1 MQTGTWLSGV
11 LPDPR
16 RWKKAKSQGAL
27 FTKTLLNLNVN
38 LSNAFAGLIDLD
50 PQLFFFFGE
59 EELLCFMYLSFY

>member
-27 FTKTLLNLNVN
+27 FTKTLLNL
-38 LSNAFAGLIDLD
+38 SNAFAGLIDLD
-50 PQLFFFFGE
+50 PQLFFF
-59 EELLCFMYLSFY
+59 LR

>member
-27 FTKTLLNLNVN
+27 FTKTLLNL
-38 LSNAFAGLIDLD
+38 SNAFAGLIDLD